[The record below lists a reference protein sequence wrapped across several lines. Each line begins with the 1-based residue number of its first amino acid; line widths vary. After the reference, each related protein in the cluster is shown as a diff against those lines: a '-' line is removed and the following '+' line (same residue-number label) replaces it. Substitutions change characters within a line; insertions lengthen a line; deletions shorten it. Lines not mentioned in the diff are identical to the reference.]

1 MTGGEWPPL
10 VPDPPGQEGKLPA
23 IVPEIPSKNVAPK
36 KKVVTMEAGSLI
48 SAYHQLEQHRLQP
61 VPVGSESFCKDNP
74 KMKVIQDYQQM
85 DWDLMRVAVPRPKDR
100 VVEGINKQDRALSPV
115 PRPKGRAVEGTDKE
129 NRALDGPPVPSRH
142 CTGTV
147 TMVKKKGRKR
157 MTSKKKEQLENRS
170 IFCGPMKPKKKKKGK
185 KSKVGGE
192 DAQEAAVPPKVD
204 LLYFLSWLYRLVG
217 SENPSLEKEK
227 EQEKT
232 AKEGSPDSG
241 SFGRGD
247 QIFPHLAGLS

>member
-1 MTGGEWPPL
+1 M
-10 VPDPPGQEGKLPA
+10 VPDPPGQEGTLPA
-23 IVPEIPSKNVAPK
+23 IVPKIPSKNVAPK
-36 KKVVTMEAGSLI
+36 KKVVTMEAGSLN

-61 VPVGSESFCKDNP
+61 VPVGSESFCKDTP
-74 KMKVIQDYQQM
+74 KMKVIQDYQQL

-100 VVEGINKQDRALSPV
+100 VVEGINKEDRALD
-115 PRPKGRAVEGTDKE
+115 PKGRVVEETDKKD
-129 NRALDGPPVPSRH
+129 RALDVPPVPSRH
-142 CTGTV
+142 CTGAHGQKAV
-147 TMVKKKGRKR
+147 TMFKKKGRKR
-157 MTSKKKEQLENRS
+157 MTLAKKVQLENRS